1 MLIYYIT
8 AMRQF
13 TILILISA
21 MALVFSQCT
30 TKPPAKKTHEH
41 AIGIWFGIGGAE
53 SGTVGAGGYVVGINI
68 KQVVPHV
75 FWNANS
81 GIFFGDG
88 YGISVD
94 ASAGL
99 STDELYRKEFW
110 LDGTVPAGTQAFQ
123 FYAGPSLGANLL
135 MSKKGKLRFNPTIGA
150 SGGMSMLF
158 DPYRKYPESDLSF
171 EGVLHANI
179 KDLILKPIRGEK
191 VEPGYGMGRVL
202 YDLYLF

>member
-1 MLIYYIT
+1 MK
-8 AMRQF
+8 QF
-13 TILILISA
+13 IILILISA
-21 MALVFSQCT
+21 MALVFTQCSV
-30 TKPPAKKTHEH
+30 KPSKRTHNN
-41 AIGIWFGIGGAE
+41 AVGIWV
-53 SGTVGAGGYVVGINI
+53 GTSDLPDRNDEDYKIQSWAVGVNI
-68 KQVVPHV
+68 KHLNPKVLCNS
-75 FWNANS
+75 FFNANS
-81 GIFFGDG
+81 GIHFGKS